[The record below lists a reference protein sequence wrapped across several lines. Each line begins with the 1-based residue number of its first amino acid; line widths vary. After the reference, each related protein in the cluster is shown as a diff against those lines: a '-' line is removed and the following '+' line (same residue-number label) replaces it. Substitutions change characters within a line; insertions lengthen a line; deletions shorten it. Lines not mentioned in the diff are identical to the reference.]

1 MGVIK
6 SIFNVLRF
14 NSRNWRA
21 VMLCVFA
28 ATIFWLFNSLNK
40 DYTTNV
46 TFPVRFEYDEENYIP
61 VKPLPA
67 GVRINVTGM
76 GWDLFRRSLGFNI
89 PPLVIPLERPSDI
102 KKIVAIPALFAYQ
115 VERLDI
121 NFVVSDTF
129 RIAIEPK
136 SNRWISLQL
145 DPSSIHLE
153 KDYIRISEPRLRPD
167 SIYIEGPLPL
177 VNSFAEPVILKL
189 DERKVD
195 SDYSEDV
202 EVELLNNELIKRDPP
217 TVRVSFDV
225 DKLVRVSDSVKLEI
239 RNYPTEANPQLGI
252 NALLCRFAI
261 PERYLEKYDPDSLSA
276 VVDLKDFE
284 GGVQRLL
291 PVVEGLPP
299 HSQVLKIDS
308 IFVKF

>member
-1 MGVIK
+1 MGVTK

-21 VMLCVFA
+21 IVLCFFA

-46 TFPVRFEYDEENYIP
+46 SFPVRFEYDEENYIP

-89 PPLVIPLERPSDI
+89 PPLVIPLERPSEI

-115 VERLDI
+115 MERLDI

-136 SNRWISLQL
+136 SNRWISLRL
-145 DPSSIHLE
+145 DASSIQLE
-153 KDYIRISEPRLRPD
+153 KDRS
-167 SIYIEGPLPL
+167 
-177 VNSFAEPVILKL
+177 N
-189 DERKVD
+189 
-195 SDYSEDV
+195 
-202 EVELLNNELIKRDPP
+202 KRAPA
-217 TVRVSFDV
+217 T
-225 DKLVRVSDSVKLEI
+225 
-239 RNYPTEANPQLGI
+239 A
-252 NALLCRFAI
+252 
-261 PERYLEKYDPDSLSA
+261 
-276 VVDLKDFE
+276 
-284 GGVQRLL
+284 L
-291 PVVEGLPP
+291 PVVAIKFLRLKV
-299 HSQVLKIDS
+299 VLSLFINYWNNKS
-308 IFVKF
+308 NMCNRLHKC